1 MPGSRAYWK
10 GYLKLSFVS
19 CPVALYAAT
28 SANKRVSFRQLNRRT
43 GHRLKHRLVNSI
55 TGDAVDSLDKA
66 RGYDIGENEFVF
78 VEDRDLAQT
87 RSERPRPGS
96 IPVAEIPNRQS
107 PPTVPARAS
116 EIFEKRA
123 PEDRKHKEEEPFE
136 PEESPSPP
144 MLKPQNTHTIE
155 IERFVPAGQIDARY
169 FEKPY
174 YITPREPIGTE
185 AFAVI
190 RDAMTRSGRHRS
202 CPHGAFVPRAAVP
215 D

>member
-28 SANKRVSFRQLNRRT
+28 SANKQVSFRQLNRRT

-136 PEESPSPP
+136 PEESLPAHAEASEHAHDRDRALCPGRTDRCALFREAILHHSARADWHGSVRRHPGRDDPLRAPSV
-144 MLKPQNTHTIE
+144 L
-155 IERFVPAGQIDARY
+155 PAWCFRPA
-169 FEKPY
+169 
-174 YITPREPIGTE
+174 
-185 AFAVI
+185 
-190 RDAMTRSGRHRS
+190 SGRS
-202 CPHGAFVPRAAVP
+202 
-215 D
+215 

>member
-1 MPGSRAYWK
+1 
-10 GYLKLSFVS
+10 
-19 CPVALYAAT
+19 
-28 SANKRVSFRQLNRRT
+28 
-43 GHRLKHRLVNSI
+43 
-55 TGDAVDSLDKA
+55 
-66 RGYDIGENEFVF
+66 
-78 VEDRDLAQT
+78 
-87 RSERPRPGS
+87 
-96 IPVAEIPNRQS
+96 
-107 PPTVPARAS
+107 
-116 EIFEKRA
+116 
-123 PEDRKHKEEEPFE
+123 
-136 PEESPSPP
+136 